1 VLRVTEFSIFGEIGN
16 EFVPAGF
23 NAWREC
29 DGELAI
35 GEITEKDYFPIEG
48 TDKALRGVDAPPA
61 FWECNPQEREEKIK
75 RNMRSILQLFN
86 IRVIVYPE
94 CLEITG
100 TIPTQFLDKTV
111 KEEPDKRPALII
123 SSPCLRHKGYGRQA
137 SPDEIVTGEGKII

>member
-86 IRVIVYPE
+86 IRVLVYQDRV
-94 CLEITG
+94 EIKG
-100 TIPTQFLDKTV
+100 TSFH
-111 KEEPDKRPALII
+111 
-123 SSPCLRHKGYGRQA
+123 LRSCTRGRNQGQKLVWLSLLPSLFKGRG
-137 SPDEIVTGEGKII
+137 SGG